1 MTTTGAD
8 IIGRALAGA
17 GATHAFGIPGGEV
30 LALMQGLDAAGLRFV
45 LVKHENAGGFMAEGL
60 WHATGALPVLVAT
73 LGPGVANA
81 VNVVA
86 NAMQDRVP
94 LIFLTGCVDAAE
106 AETYTHQVF
115 DHQAMLRPVVK
126 GSFRLAPGAVGA
138 GMARA
143 IALATGGQPG
153 PVHVDVPIGL
163 AEGAATEAG
172 LAVRPPAG
180 PGLPRAADLSAA
192 LAALAAAERPLALA
206 GVDAVNEGAGA
217 LIARFCRDHAI
228 PLITTY
234 KGKGLMDEA
243 DPLCLGGA
251 GLSPRADRILMPLM
265 AAADCILLLGYDPI
279 EMRIGWRDPWTHGQ
293 TVIEVAPVR
302 RDHGMHRADHA
313 LLGTL
318 AETLPALRHE
328 APPRWPH
335 EAPPRRPHSAPP
347 RQPHEAPPHL
357 PDTAPPHSPDEAP
370 PHRPDAAPA
379 AARAALKAAFAAP
392 GHWGPHQV
400 FATLRQAMPPE
411 TLVTADSGAHR
422 ILLSQMWDCPLPRTM
437 LQSSGLC
444 TMACAVPLAAGAKLG
459 RPAVPVLAVVGD
471 AGLEM
476 GAGELATLSAQGL
489 AVVICVLVD
498 DSLALIEMKQR
509 GSQRPNLGVD
519 FGGPG
524 RGTDFAAL
532 ARAFGGHGVEV
543 TESGALAREAAAAL
557 ARDRFTLIAARIPR
571 RAYDGAF

>member
-1 MTTTGAD
+1 MTLLETTGAD
-8 IIGRALAGA
+8 IIGRALARA

-30 LALMQGLDAAGLRFV
+30 LALIQGLDAAGLRFL

-60 WHATGALPVLVAT
+60 WHTTGALPVLVAT

-126 GSFRLAPGAVGA
+126 GSFRLAAGAVGA
-138 GMARA
+138 GMSKA
-143 IALATGGQPG
+143 IALATSGQPG
-153 PVHVDVPIGL
+153 PVHVDVPMGV
-163 AEGAATEAG
+163 AEGLTDEIDIA
-172 LAVRPPAG
+172 LAPCGR
-180 PGLPRAADLSAA
+180 PGLPESSDLSAA
-192 LAALAAAERPLALA
+192 LAALSAARRPLAIA
-206 GVDAVNEGAGA
+206 GVDAVNEGAGD
-217 LIARFCRDHAI
+217 LIRSFCHDHAI

-251 GLSPRADRILMPLM
+251 GLSPKADRILMPLM
-265 AAADCILLLGYDPI
+265 GMSDCILLLGYDPI
-279 EMRIGWRDPWTHGQ
+279 EMRIGWRSPWTQGQ
-293 TVIEVAPVR
+293 TVIEITPVR

-313 LLGTL
+313 LVGSLSQ
-318 AETLPALRHE
+318 TLPALCHK
-328 APPRWPH
+328 PPQRW
-335 EAPPRRPHSAPP
+335 
-347 RQPHEAPPHL
+347 
-357 PDTAPPHSPDEAP
+357 PDEAP
-370 PHRPDAAPA
+370 
-379 AARAALKAAFAAP
+379 ARARADLKAAFAAP
-392 GHWGPHQV
+392 DHWGPHQV
-400 FATLRQAMPPE
+400 FATLRRVMPPD

-422 ILLSQMWDCPLPRTM
+422 ILVSQMWDCPSPRLM

-459 RPAVPVLAVVGD
+459 RPLAPVLAFVGD

-476 GAGELATLSAQGL
+476 GAGELATLTAHDL
-489 AVVICVLVD
+489 PILICVLVD
-498 DSLALIEMKQR
+498 DSLSLIELKQR
-509 GSQRPNLGVD
+509 GTQRPNLGVD

-532 ARAFGGHGVEV
+532 ARAFGGYGVEV
-543 TESGALAREAAAAL
+543 TDPDSLEHEATNALMRN
-557 ARDRFTLIAARIPR
+557 RFTLIAARIPR
-571 RAYDGAF
+571 RAYDGAL